1 VRRLTALGCAAVAC
15 GVVGCET
22 QVTEYRRRPSFYR
35 MASDVELV
43 DEYIDENGR
52 RIVFVEDGPLPS
64 EQRRRDKER
73 AERDAKRKARKDAD
87 RKARIAAGE
96 VVEDEEE
103 GEPKQFASR
112 EVMDDGEVVLRAM
125 LPEHVLG
132 NTMECLRNGEFEVLW
147 DQMVSAGT
155 KNEYARRGMNVGHFA
170 EFCRANRSELM
181 KTLNRMVFGFYS
193 GSDVIV
199 ERGGDLSVRIRF
211 SAFLGRQFK
220 FKEVVVVQGREGM
233 KLKMIR

>member
-1 VRRLTALGCAAVAC
+1 MPC
-15 GVVGCET
+15 GV
-22 QVTEYRRRPSFYR
+22 
-35 MASDVELV
+35 
-43 DEYIDENGR
+43 
-52 RIVFVEDGPLPS
+52 
-64 EQRRRDKER
+64 
-73 AERDAKRKARKDAD
+73 
-87 RKARIAAGE
+87 
-96 VVEDEEE
+96 
-103 GEPKQFASR
+103 
-112 EVMDDGEVVLRAM
+112 
-125 LPEHVLG
+125 
-132 NTMECLRNGEFEVLW
+132 
-147 DQMVSAGT
+147 
-155 KNEYARRGMNVGHFA
+155 VGHFA